1 MDSTRILDY
10 EACQGGF
17 WTFHIFGVRFLTD
30 R

>member
-17 WTFHIFGVRFLTD
+17 
-30 R
+30 